1 MKDTQDCKNFLGHF
15 FNLNKQFFA
24 DFYNIDLTA
33 KTFKNTGAIVDN
45 QTLQLFTYTSAFPNS
60 WKRTFKSISKHSD
73 YGFNGLGFIK
83 CFDINANLVQLPISD
98 LISVRGFEMGCFF
111 VGELGLQHFGFRVP
125 IFEDVNGN
133 LFVGRKHK
141 EIIECFANLELEW

>member
-60 WKRTFKSISKHSD
+60 WKRTFKSISKLFKEGKHHLEMS
-73 YGFNGLGFIK
+73 YSIGFTIQKDRF
-83 CFDINANLVQLPISD
+83 
-98 LISVRGFEMGCFF
+98 
-111 VGELGLQHFGFRVP
+111 
-125 IFEDVNGN
+125 
-133 LFVGRKHK
+133 
-141 EIIECFANLELEW
+141 